1 MPTFTYSSSGF
12 PFTPFTKILSADV
25 NTCFTDLKT
34 FLNVTKLDDSNL
46 QNAGI
51 TPTTKLNQSGSTA
64 GQFLASNGS
73 AVVWSNNPL
82 LAQFNV
88 IFGSAA
94 NVMAGTATHSAVASW
109 TQADNDRVLILPSY
123 TETANWTITKKV
135 YITGL
140 GNFCQI
146 TGSVTFA
153 TGSSKSKLINC
164 RVTTGVTTNSGI
176 ESVRVSAV
184 WFPTGITFTDNATAL
199 ANTLD
204 ADQET

>member
-1 MPTFTYSSSGF
+1 MPLLTYTAASF
-12 PFTPFTKILSADV
+12 PFTAFTKIISADV
-25 NTCFTDLKT
+25 NTCFNDIKT
-34 FLNVTKLDDSNL
+34 LLNTTKLDDTNI

-51 TPTTKLNQSGSTA
+51 TPTTKLNQTGSTT
-64 GQFLASNGS
+64 GQFLSSNGA
-73 AVVWSNNPL
+73 AVVWANNPL

-88 IFGSAA
+88 VFGSAA
-94 NVMAGTATHSAVASW
+94 NVTAGTATHSTVASW

-123 TETANWTITKKV
+123 TESASWTITKKV

-176 ESVRVSAV
+176 ESVRVTGV